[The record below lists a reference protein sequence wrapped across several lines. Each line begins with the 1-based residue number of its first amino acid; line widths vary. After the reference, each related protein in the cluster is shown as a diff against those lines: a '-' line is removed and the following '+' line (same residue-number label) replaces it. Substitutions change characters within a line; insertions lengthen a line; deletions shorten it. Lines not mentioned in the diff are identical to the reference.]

1 MVEYRFALQNTNEAI
16 RPLAL
21 NAARN
26 IVLLGILIQRVR
38 LTFPIMLV
46 DVTMSSHANTIISH
60 QTISKTIRCL

>member
-1 MVEYRFALQNTNEAI
+1 MVEYRFALQKYKRGNKTTC
-16 RPLAL
+16 L